1 MTMKHNRLLVSIVVL
16 VLWAAATMFG
26 AQVLAGGEEISLD
39 SLVQRGIGWQFVAAI
54 AILLGAIALFRW
66 RDIGFTAPHDLLR
79 ILWFP
84 GLYLVVFAALIVL
97 FGLPPARVAGLV
109 FVNTMMVGFS
119 EEVMF
124 RGVLLRASLERM
136 SMWAAIGLNMALF
149 GGVHAFNGFITGDF
163 GAAALQSLAAAMS
176 GLVFIAIVLR
186 TGSIWPAIVYHGLW
200 DCALFL
206 IGLAANGS
214 GGGESAGGAAGQLPA
229 YGALLPMALVLPN
242 FLFALFVLRKVGG
255 KAKAA

>member
-16 VLWAAATMFG
+16 MLWAAATMFG

-66 RDIGFTAPHDLLR
+66 RDIGFTAPHDLFR

-84 GLYLVVFAALIVL
+84 GLYLVLFAALIVL
-97 FGLPPARVAGLV
+97 FGLPPERVAGLV
-109 FVNTMMVGFS
+109 FINTMMVGFS

-124 RGVLLRASLERM
+124 RGVLLRALLERM
-136 SMWAAIGLNMALF
+136 SMWAAIGLNMVLF
-149 GGVHAFNGFITGDF
+149 GAVHAFNGFITGDF

-206 IGLAANGS
+206 IGLAAKGS
-214 GGGESAGGAAGQLPA
+214 GESAGGAADALPA
-229 YGALLPMALVLPN
+229 YGALLPLALNLPN

-255 KAKAA
+255 RAKAA